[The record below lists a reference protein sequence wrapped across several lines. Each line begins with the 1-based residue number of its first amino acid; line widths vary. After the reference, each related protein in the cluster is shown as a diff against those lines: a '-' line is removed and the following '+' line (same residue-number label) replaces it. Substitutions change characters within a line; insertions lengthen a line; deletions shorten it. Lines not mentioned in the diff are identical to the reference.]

1 METLRVDDITQRDL
15 LRSLEKNAMKQQTLG
30 LGSRRVLTKAAK
42 DVTGSEG
49 TVRQK
54 LWKRWQKPKHHRSK
68 LKGNEKEGNK
78 FWPPRGHGDL

>member
-42 DVTGSEG
+42 DATGSEG

-54 LWKRWQKPKHHRSK
+54 LWKRWQKPEHHRSK